1 MASKRRIIILAL
13 KDAIDQLA
21 VTGLPLTI
29 TAITTPFDP
38 LQREDDFPL
47 FGIVSEPETVL
58 VSLSG
63 VRKDRTMRIS
73 MIGFALAPA
82 DEIFLDG
89 EDIADEIVQALTIQA
104 NVDIFQAAFT
114 GGCGF
119 SVIDIGP
126 VVVEQF
132 EFNTAYIFM
141 SIPCTI
147 QYIDP

>member
-1 MASKRRIIILAL
+1 MTSKRRTIITTV
-13 KDAIDQLA
+13 KDAIDQLV

-38 LQREDDFPL
+38 LQREADFPL
-47 FGIVSEPETVL
+47 FGIVSEPETVT

-63 VRKDRTMRIS
+63 VRKDRTMRLAI
-73 MIGFALAPA
+73 IGFAFAPVV
-82 DEIFLDG
+82 EIFLDG
-89 EDIADEIVQALTIQA
+89 EDVVDEIVQALTSQA

-119 SVIDIGP
+119 SITEIGP
-126 VVVEQF
+126 IVVEQF
-132 EFNTAYIFM
+132 EFNTSYVYM
-141 SIPCTI
+141 SVPCSV